1 MTMKEFSYYFIPDN
15 EAFSLKQFKIGKN
28 FKSKIIILFTWPKKK
43 PIKSRGLRTR
53 GVVGGGTP
61 VPTLYMHA
69 LGLPLEPEAGFN
81 LLNLHKY
88 FQITYIS
95 LFLCHN
101 IICIQRENV
110 NNWKMGTKRPGSWLN
125 GWTKLA
131 EHFLGNPWVP
141 WGVTTTKIFESMGTL
156 GGNND

>member
-1 MTMKEFSYYFIPDN
+1 MTMKEFSYYSIPDN

-28 FKSKIIILFTWPKKK
+28 FKSKIIILFTWSKKK

-101 IICIQRENV
+101 IICIQKRKCEQLKDGHEAP
-110 NNWKMGTKRPGSWLN
+110 WKLVKRLDQIG
-125 GWTKLA
+125 
-131 EHFLGNPWVP
+131 
-141 WGVTTTKIFESMGTL
+141 
-156 GGNND
+156 